1 MPSRS
6 VEAIAT
12 IGRGMTT
19 DGGQGDRLR
28 YTLDEANDL
37 VPQLRAVLLQLAVEK
52 RRFDAGLGILH
63 ALHGGN
69 GSDGDAN
76 GGHRSHAESDHREAE
91 LTEIGEGIKS
101 LLAHLEGMG
110 VEVRDLDEGLVDIPT
125 ERDGEPAWFC
135 WRLADT
141 SVGFWHSTRE
151 GFANRKPW

>member
-1 MPSRS
+1 MASHP
-6 VEAIAT
+6 VEAVAT
-12 IGRGMTT
+12 IGRGMT
-19 DGGQGDRLR
+19 DGGRSERLR
-28 YTLDEANDL
+28 YNLDEANAL

-52 RRFDAGLGILH
+52 RRFDAALGVLH
-63 ALHGGN
+63 ALHGG
-69 GSDGDAN
+69 DGAN
-76 GGHRSHAESDHREAE
+76 GGGNARSRPHAESDQREAE

-125 ERDGEPAWFC
+125 ERDGEPVWFC
-135 WRLADT
+135 WRLSDT